1 MSGRNWGDAVIDGST
16 LVFNVAGKPAFRI
29 PLTDV
34 GQVCVTQHMISY
46 YHNMHCRA
54 VACHQ
59 DTVLSLCNA
68 AHILHCHQDTV
79 LSLCNAAHILQCH
92 KFG

>member
-34 GQVCVTQHMISY
+34 GQVTSTV
-46 YHNMHCRA
+46 HNLSRSNRAAIGHALRCSLVKMCR
-54 VACHQ
+54 
-59 DTVLSLCNA
+59 TSLLRCEL
-68 AHILHCHQDTV
+68 IRLHCSHLLPCAV
-79 LSLCNAAHILQCH
+79 HY
-92 KFG
+92 